1 VSWSLYISLS
11 VMMFL
16 EYAVWGA
23 WMPVMAP
30 RLLGP
35 LKMTG
40 KQCGW
45 IFATLPIACIVSP
58 LIAGQ
63 LADRWLNTEWI
74 LATSHLVGAV
84 LLFLAAKQ
92 TRFVP
97 MFVVMLA
104 YSFCY
109 AATMPL
115 VNSLMFAQLANA
127 VPPKEVSGAAAK
139 IFIMAPIAWALIGY
153 LLTGWRQLTKTEGGA
168 ADGFVFGGLLSVVM
182 GVCCVFLPATPPTG
196 TGEGVP
202 MLQALSLLG
211 GFDFMLFIVISLVLS
226 GMMQFY
232 FMGTGQFMQDI
243 GISGKNVSG
252 AMGMAQAAQAIA
264 TLFALGVLL
273 DVLDQLAPGHKYK
286 WILVIGAASW
296 LLMYV
301 VYVVKPQPLLVV
313 IAQAFHGIAY
323 VTFMIAGQ
331 VYAGDYAPKEIG
343 GSVQALYFTA
353 TTGVG
358 LFLCTQLVGW
368 VMDRNNVGG
377 KLQWRSIWMVPLG
390 IMFAGVVAL
399 IVAFQGSLPDRAKP
413 ADPPAATSVQVLDQ
427 VASQR

>member
-1 VSWSLYISLS
+1 
-11 VMMFL
+11 MMFL

-23 WMPVMAP
+23 WMPVLAP

-74 LATSHLVGAV
+74 LAAAHLVGAV
-84 LLFLAAKQ
+84 LLFVAAKQ
-92 TRFVP
+92 TKFVP
-97 MFVVMLA
+97 MFVVMLL

-115 VNSLMFAQLANA
+115 VNSLMFAQLAKA
-127 VPPKEVSGAAAK
+127 VPNDVSAASAK
-139 IFIMAPIAWALIGY
+139 VFIMAPIAWALIGY
-153 LLTGWRQLTKTEGGA
+153 ILAGWRQVTKTEGGA
-168 ADGFVFGGLLSVVM
+168 ADGFVFGAVLSIVM
-182 GVCCVFLPATPPTG
+182 GLVCVFLPATPPSG
-196 TGEGVP
+196 TVEGVP
-202 MLQALSLLG
+202 MLKALGLLSG
-211 GFDFMLFIVISLVLS
+211 PDFLLFIVISLVLS

-252 AMGMAQAAQAIA
+252 AMGMAQAAQAVA
-264 TLFALGVLL
+264 TLFALGALL
-273 DVLDQLAPGHKYK
+273 TWLDQLAPGHKYK

-296 LLMYV
+296 LAMYV
-301 VYVVKPQPLLVV
+301 VYVFKPQPILVV

-353 TTGVG
+353 TTGIG
-358 LFLCTQLVGW
+358 LFLATQLVGW
-368 VMDRNNVGG
+368 VMDRNSQDG
-377 KLQWRSIWMVPLG
+377 KLQWRKIWLVPLG
-390 IMFAGVVAL
+390 IMLAGVVVL
-399 IVAFQGSLPDRAKP
+399 TVAFQGSLPQRAAP
-413 ADPPAATSVQVLDQ
+413 EQPAAAAPSEPG
-427 VASQR
+427 A